1 MYKDKTVGVVVP
13 AYNEERLIKKTIE
26 TMPMFVDSI
35 VVVNDGSK
43 DATLEVVKNYAVSD
57 PRITIVNHETNKG
70 LGQSL
75 IDGYLKSLEIGSEI
89 VAVMAG
95 DAQMAPEDLPSVLD
109 PIAEGRV
116 DYTKGSRLLHED
128 VVKRMP
134 RYRLWGNSILTIL
147 TKFATGYWHVIDP
160 QSGYTAISRAALK
173 RIPIRDMIKGYGYNA
188 HILHM
193 LNLDN
198 FKVQD
203 VEIEPVYGDEKSKI
217 KLWKYIPTV
226 SSLLLKLFLRRI
238 FRKYIV
244 RDFNP
249 LFFFYWVG
257 IITFFLSIPFVIRFF
272 ILFMQ
277 QSLAPTTTLTITIFL
292 VTVSMFSTFFAMWFD
307 LEDNRKLRP

>member
-1 MYKDKTVGVVVP
+1 MYKGKTVGVVVP
-13 AYNEERLIKKTIE
+13 AYNEERLIRKTIE
-26 TMPMFVDSI
+26 TMPAFVDSI

-43 DATLEVVKNYAVSD
+43 DATLEEVRGYAASD
-57 PRITIVNHETNKG
+57 SRITIVNHETNKG

-75 IDGYLKSLEIGSEI
+75 IDGYLKSLEIGSEM

-95 DAQMAPEDLPSVLD
+95 DAQMAPDDLPSILD

-134 RYRLWGNSILTIL
+134 RYRLWGNSVLTIL

-160 QSGYTAISRAALK
+160 QSGYTAISRTALK

-226 SSLLLKLFLRRI
+226 SSLLLRLFLRRI

-249 LFFFYWVG
+249 LFLFYWVG
-257 IITFFLSIPFVIRFF
+257 MLTFLLSIPFIIRFF
-272 ILFMQ
+272 VLFAQ
-277 QSLAPTTTLTITIFL
+277 QGLAPTTTLTISIFL

-307 LEDNRKLRP
+307 LEDNRRLRP